1 MGPSSSCESVPRSCL
16 PHTNPHR
23 LTISHQAFTRA
34 HRLYAVCLLRLYGGI
49 TDVLKELFDDWDND
63 ARSEGV
69 VSALYLKKKK
79 QQPQTPP
86 TAWTPGPP
94 ASSSRGPRWL
104 AGSSCHSQPL
114 ILPHVTQNYTARAG
128 FVTEGTFV
136 TVCPPSPSLPLRPP
150 PPAEQPF
157 HAPA

>member
-1 MGPSSSCESVPRSCL
+1 M
-16 PHTNPHR
+16 
-23 LTISHQAFTRA
+23 
-34 HRLYAVCLLRLYGGI
+34 
-49 TDVLKELFDDWDND
+49 LKELFDDWDND

-69 VSALYLKKKK
+69 VSALYLKKTKK
-79 QQPQTPP
+79 QPQTPP

-114 ILPHVTQNYTARAG
+114 IPPHVTQNYTARAG

-136 TVCPPSPSLPLRPP
+136 TVCRRPP
-150 PPAEQPF
+150 PPLPPPPLQNSLFMPR
-157 HAPA
+157 HNVSG